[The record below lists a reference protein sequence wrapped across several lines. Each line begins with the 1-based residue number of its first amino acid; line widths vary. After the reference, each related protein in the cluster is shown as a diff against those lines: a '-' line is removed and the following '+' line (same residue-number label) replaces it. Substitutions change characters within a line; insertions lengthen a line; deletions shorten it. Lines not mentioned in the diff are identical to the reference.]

1 MRLQSTRKA
10 QEALD
15 SKVRNLSTPRQAF
28 HHSYAIYQ
36 SFLESNFAYEHGGFP
51 NRSGRSGWSN
61 QMEEVGRSQIIYN
74 LNIPLLK
81 SQVGI
86 KAYLIVVIML
96 KEGAWKTI
104 WSNHSRTSLV

>member
-1 MRLQSTRKA
+1 
-10 QEALD
+10 
-15 SKVRNLSTPRQAF
+15 
-28 HHSYAIYQ
+28 
-36 SFLESNFAYEHGGFP
+36 
-51 NRSGRSGWSN
+51 
-61 QMEEVGRSQIIYN
+61 MEEVGISQIIYN